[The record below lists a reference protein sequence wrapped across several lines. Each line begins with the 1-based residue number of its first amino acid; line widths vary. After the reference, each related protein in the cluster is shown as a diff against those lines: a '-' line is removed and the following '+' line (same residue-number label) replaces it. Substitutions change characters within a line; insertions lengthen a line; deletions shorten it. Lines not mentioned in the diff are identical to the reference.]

1 MTDIENSSNYNPFSL
16 AGKSIL
22 VTGASSGIGKA
33 TAIECSKMGA
43 TVIINGRNES
53 RLQETYGLL
62 SGEGH
67 RMLVGNLIDG
77 EVLKRLQIEIPL
89 VDGIVHC
96 AGISSHKLFSYL
108 KDEDIE
114 QMFSINF
121 YVPLKI
127 SQMLLKAKKVSRGGS
142 IVFITSTSGIL
153 SSYIGGSLYS
163 STKGALNGLLK
174 GMALELA
181 PKHIRVN
188 GVMPSMVDTPIMN
201 GGDITQEQFET
212 DKSLYPLKR
221 YGKPEEVAYAAV
233 YLLSDAAAWITG
245 TNLLMDGGRSI
256 SY

>member
-1 MTDIENSSNYNPFSL
+1 MKDVSSCAYNPFTL
-16 AGKSIL
+16 YGKTVL

-43 TVIINGRNES
+43 AVVINGRNEC
-53 RLQETYGLL
+53 RLKETFHLL
-62 SGEGH
+62 SGDGH
-67 RMLVGNLIDG
+67 QMIVGDLTDENDLH
-77 EVLKRLQIEIPL
+77 KLQDEITA

-96 AGISSHKLFSYL
+96 AGISGHKLFAYL
-108 KDEDIE
+108 KADEIE
-114 QMFSINF
+114 RMFSINF
-121 YVPLKI
+121 YSPLKI
-127 SQMLLKAKKVSRGGS
+127 SQMLLKAKKIRKGGS
-142 IVFITSTSGIL
+142 MVFITSTSGIL
-153 SSYIGGSLYS
+153 SSYMGGSLYS

-188 GVMPSMVDTPIMN
+188 SVMPSMIETPIMN
-201 GGDITQEQFET
+201 GGDITDERFEA
-212 DKSLYPLKR
+212 DKNLYPLKR
-221 YGKPEEVAYAAV
+221 YGKPEEVAYAVV